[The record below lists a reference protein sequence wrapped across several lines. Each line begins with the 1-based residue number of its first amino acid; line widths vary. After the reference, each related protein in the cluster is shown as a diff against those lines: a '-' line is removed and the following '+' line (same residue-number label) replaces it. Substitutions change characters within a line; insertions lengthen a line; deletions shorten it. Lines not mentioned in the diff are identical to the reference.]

1 MATIHVARA
10 GANLGSFSLEE
21 IQEGLR
27 TGRFLPTDL
36 AWQTGMTDWRP
47 LSEVVAAA
55 PATAAAAPG
64 PSPGPTTP
72 PPQFAPPVAS
82 AVTATSEPGSGL
94 PWEHRQQ
101 LGLVKAFVDTVVLV
115 LTKPA
120 EAFALMKREGDLI
133 EPAIY
138 AAIGGSLGII
148 VSTLIRL
155 PFHAM
160 GGFMGNRDSAFSGM
174 FGSGIGLIF
183 GLILSPIIVTIGMFI
198 GSGLIHLSLMLL
210 GGAKKPYETTFRVC
224 CFSFGSANVIAIVPF
239 CGGLVASVYNIVL
252 NCMGIARTHEIDTGK
267 AVMAVLL
274 PLVVCCVA
282 AGLMGLVIGG
292 SLMSIFSHAR

>member
-55 PATAAAAPG
+55 PTAAAAAPG
-64 PSPGPTTP
+64 AGGTP
-72 PPQFAPPVAS
+72 PPQFTPPVAS
-82 AVTATSEPGSGL
+82 VATATADPGSGL

-101 LGLVKAFVDTVVLV
+101 LGFVKAFFDTMMLV
-115 LTKPA
+115 LTKPV
-120 EAFALMKREGDLI
+120 EAFGMMRREGGLV
-133 EPAIY
+133 EPLIY
-138 AAIGGSLGII
+138 AVIGGTAAKIVATLIFLPLHAIG
-148 VSTLIRL
+148 
-155 PFHAM
+155 
-160 GGFMGNRDSAFSGM
+160 FMANRESGAIGM
-174 FGSGIGLIF
+174 MGSGF
-183 GLILSPIIVTIGMFI
+183 GLIISLILWPLWLAIGMFV

-210 GGAKKPYETTFRVC
+210 GGAKKPFEATFRVC
-224 CFSFGSANVIAIVPF
+224 CFATGSASPISIVPV
-239 CGGLVASVYNIVL
+239 CGGLIAGVYNIVL
-252 NCMGIARTHEIDTGK
+252 NCMGIARVHEIDTGK

-274 PLVVCCVA
+274 PLLVCCVGL
-282 AGLMGLVIGG
+282 GLMGLLIGG
-292 SLMSIFSHAR
+292 SMMSIFSHVK

>member
-10 GANLGSFSLEE
+10 GANLGSFSLDE

-47 LSEVVAAA
+47 LSEVAAAA
-55 PATAAAAPG
+55 PTAAAAAPG
-64 PSPGPTTP
+64 PGPATP
-72 PPQFAPPVAS
+72 PPQFTPPVVSGA
-82 AVTATSEPGSGL
+82 TATAVPGTGL

-101 LGLVKAFVDTVVLV
+101 LGLVKAFVDTVILV

-183 GLILSPIIVTIGMFI
+183 GLILSPILVTIGVFI

-210 GGAKKPYETTFRVC
+210 GGAKKPYETTFRVV

-252 NCMGIARTHEIDTGK
+252 NCMGIARAHEIDTGK

-282 AGLMGLVIGG
+282 AGLLGLVIGG

>member
-10 GANLGSFSLEE
+10 GANLGSFSLDE

-47 LSEVVAAA
+47 LSEVAAAA
-55 PATAAAAPG
+55 PAAAAAAPA
-64 PSPGPTTP
+64 PGPTTP
-72 PPQFAPPVAS
+72 PPQITPPVAS
-82 AVTATSEPGSGL
+82 AAAATADPGSGL

-101 LGLVKAFVDTVVLV
+101 LGLVKAFVDTVILV

-120 EAFALMKREGDLI
+120 EAFTLMKREGDLI

-160 GGFMGNRDSAFSGM
+160 GFMGNRDSAFSGM

-183 GLILSPIIVTIGMFI
+183 GLILSPILVTIGMFI

-210 GGAKKPYETTFRVC
+210 GGAKKPYETTFRVV

-239 CGGLVASVYNIVL
+239 CGGLIASVYNIVL
-252 NCMGIARTHEIDTGK
+252 NCMGIARAHEIDTGK

-282 AGLMGLVIGG
+282 AGLLGLVIGG